1 MSDAPRPKATFE
13 ITGRTVLFAFIAFFG
28 VVFTV
33 NAIMV
38 RAATSTFG
46 GVETASS
53 YKTGLSFRHETEVAR
68 AQDARRWDVET
79 RIVRDQTG
87 EAVIEAAIRD
97 AAGNVPTGLSVS
109 TRLAHPTDARRDHAL
124 LLDAEGSGRFRGR
137 TGIDAGQWDL
147 VIDITRNGERV
158 FRSRNRIILR

>member
-1 MSDAPRPKATFE
+1 MSDASRPKATFE
-13 ITGRTVLFAFIAFFG
+13 VTGRAVLFALIAFFG

-46 GVETASS
+46 GVETDSS
-53 YKTGLSFRHETEVAR
+53 YRTGLAFRNETEAAR
-68 AQDARRWDVET
+68 AQDARRWDVQT
-79 RIVRDQTG
+79 RIARDPSG
-87 EAVIEAAIRD
+87 DAVIEAAVRD

-109 TRLAHPTDARRDHAL
+109 TRLAHPTDARRDHAVP
-124 LLDAEGSGRFRGR
+124 LDAEGGGRFRGR

-158 FRSRNRIILR
+158 FRSKNRVVLR